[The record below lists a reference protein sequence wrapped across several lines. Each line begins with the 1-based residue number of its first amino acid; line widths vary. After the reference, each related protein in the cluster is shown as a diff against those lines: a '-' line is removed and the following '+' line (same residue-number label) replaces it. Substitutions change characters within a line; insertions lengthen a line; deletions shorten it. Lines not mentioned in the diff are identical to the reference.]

1 MRVKTNSNLIVCTHT
16 MLNLVD
22 PSSHVIAYTH
32 GSLYSYAKLL
42 SDFTSNLSRI
52 LLSCPVSFNSSS
64 VSTSCDNHKHFAIS
78 KSNYQ
83 QKKQA
88 QTVGLMRLPK
98 AQFRKQK
105 LLLGNQNTKILLSEQ
120 WETFQWATKPC
131 PGKLVKRSRTVSFFI
146 HHKNLHV
153 HLYERCKQSA
163 SLQVK

>member
-1 MRVKTNSNLIVCTHT
+1 MVLFIL
-16 MLNLVD
+16 MLNFFLTL
-22 PSSHVIAYTH
+22 PQI
-32 GSLYSYAKLL
+32 SLE
-42 SDFTSNLSRI
+42 
-52 LLSCPVSFNSSS
+52 SSS
-64 VSTSCDNHKHFAIS
+64 AVLSHLTLPASLHPVIIINTLLLVKAITSRNK
-78 KSNYQ
+78 
-83 QKKQA
+83 KKQA
-88 QTVGLMRLPK
+88 QTVGPMRLPK
-98 AQFRKQK
+98 AQFKKQK